1 MSEKVYIIGHKIPD
15 LDSAAAAIALADL
28 KNTLEDTDIYEAALS
43 GRINGETGYILDKLG
58 LSKPEIIEDI
68 AGKKV
73 ILVDHNEFA
82 QAVDG
87 IEKAKI
93 VEVVDHHKINFHY
106 PEPTIFLSLPWGS
119 TCSIVADQYFK
130 NGVEMDKKMA
140 VLLLAGIL
148 IDTVITKSP
157 TCTET
162 DEELIGK
169 LSQISGIE
177 DWRHFGMELFKVRA
191 AVNHLSPSEIIKGDF
206 KDFNFKAGKIGIGQ
220 VETVDLDEFASK
232 EEELIAEL
240 KKIQEENN
248 YHSVILFITDILK
261 EGSKFFVATRDQEK
275 IEEALGAKLE
285 NNRVYIDGVISRKKQ
300 VTPKLIEALDK

>member
-15 LDSAAAAIALADL
+15 LDSMVSAIAYAKL
-28 KNTLEDTDIYEAALS
+28 KNTLEQTDKYEAVLS
-43 GRINGETGYILDKLG
+43 GDLNKETDYILNKFGFKKPAVLG
-58 LSKPEIIEDI
+58 NLENKT
-68 AGKKV
+68 V
-73 ILVDHNEFA
+73 ILVDHNEA
-82 QAVDG
+82 IHAADG

-93 VEVVDHHKINFHY
+93 LEIVDHHKIDFKY
-106 PEPTIFLSLPWGS
+106 AEPIQFLSLPWGS
-119 TCSIVADQYFK
+119 TCTIITDQYFK
-130 NGVEMDKKMA
+130 NDIMPEKDLAG
-140 VLLLAGIL
+140 LLLAGIL
-148 IDTVITKSP
+148 IDTVMTKSP

-162 DEELIGK
+162 DKELIGK
-169 LSQISGIE
+169 LAQISGIE
-177 DWRHFGMELFKVRA
+177 DWQHFGMELFKVRA

-206 KDFNFKAGKIGIGQ
+206 KDFNFKVGKIGIGQ

-232 EEELIAEL
+232 EEEIVAEL

-275 IEEALGAKLE
+275 IEEALGAKFE
-285 NNRVYIDGVISRKKQ
+285 NNRVYIDGIISRKKQ